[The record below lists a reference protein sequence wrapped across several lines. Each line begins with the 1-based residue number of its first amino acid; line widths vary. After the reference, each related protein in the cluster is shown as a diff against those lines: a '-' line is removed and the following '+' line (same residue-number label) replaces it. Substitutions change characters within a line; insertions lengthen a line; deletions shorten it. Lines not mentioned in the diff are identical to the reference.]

1 MSIVRT
7 LARPLLAAGF
17 VAAGVERL
25 RNADQTAQQLTP
37 TLKRLGTAVPS
48 AAGLAEN
55 PAAVARVLGATQ
67 LGAAAMLGLGK
78 FSRLAGLV
86 LAATAGVNTLV
97 EYRNGDAT
105 TAEGRKERRTQLL
118 KNMSL
123 IGGVLLAAVDT
134 NGRPGLA
141 WRAEHLVSDTQRSV
155 RAMGKDAGRRS
166 RKVTKQTRK
175 QLAKADR
182 AVRSAASDITGS

>member
-1 MSIVRT
+1 MSIVRK

-17 VAAGVERL
+17 AAAGVERL

-37 TLKRLGTAVPS
+37 TLDRLGSVVPS
-48 AAGLAEN
+48 AAGLN

-118 KNMSL
+118 KNLSL

-141 WRAEHLVSDTQRSV
+141 WRAEHLVQDTQRSV

-175 QLAKADR
+175 QLAKAER
-182 AVRSAASDITGS
+182 AVRSTASDIAGS